1 MNCHVLDQPSL
12 SFISFSTFWASQSI
26 SLVVFFHV
34 LLHKRK
40 LCACEI
46 TMVASL
52 YSFHVSHHVTF
63 HLCHAWACEVAV
75 ITFITTAQPMIVG
88 FVLLHFLVCF
98 KLPFT
103 SLQFTEPVIN
113 FMMIKTVGHSFMLH
127 HMFEKLFG
135 KLEAFGAHDA
145 LVSLMLFEISRFFVF
160 RSITVCS
167 ISLHSFQF

>member
-46 TMVASL
+46 TMLASL

-75 ITFITTAQPMIVG
+75 ITFITTAHPMIVA

-103 SLQFTEPVIN
+103 SLQFTEPVI
-113 FMMIKTVGHSFMLH
+113 TESHSFMLH
-127 HMFEKLFG
+127 HMFEIFFG

-160 RSITVCS
+160 LSITLCF
-167 ISLHSFQF
+167 ISVNTFQF